1 MGLEYLT
8 DVHSA
13 RNTKWVQ
20 DDVNRSTV
28 CHVRHVGLRKNLRD
42 NTLVTVTSGQ
52 LVAHADLALLRN
64 ENLDHLVHTRSQ
76 LATFV
81 TVEHADVNDLATF
94 TVRHLE

>member
-1 MGLEYLT
+1 MGFKNLT

-13 RNTKWVQ
+13 RNTEWVQ

-28 CHVRHVGLRKNLRD
+28 CHVRHVGLRKNLRN

-52 LVAHADLALLRN
+52 LVAHADLALLSN
-64 ENLDHLVHTRSQ
+64 ENLDHLVHTRSKF
-76 LATFV
+76 ATFV

-94 TVRHLE
+94 TVRNLE